1 MYFLAKLRGDSN
13 DAIADGIVYCFG
25 CRSKRA
31 ALIAEYQRGADKEAI
46 KAAVVASREADARKR
61 KTRWCLPALPL
72 M

>member
-1 MYFLAKLRGDSN
+1 MTLSPTELSIVL
-13 DAIADGIVYCFG
+13 DADQ
-25 CRSKRA
+25 KRA